1 MAGNEGRGPKNPWD
15 GGNGEGPPDLDA
27 LLKRMQRKFG
37 TFGSNNNAAGSGG
50 GGIGLGLIGVALL
63 AAWALSGLYKV
74 DEPERGVELRFG
86 QYVETT
92 TPGLHWHY
100 PWPIEVVYKVN
111 VASIEKYQH
120 STRMLTSDENIIVVD
135 LAIQYR
141 RANPS
146 QYLFNVQEPDLT
158 LNDVSE
164 SAIREVVGES
174 TLDFIL
180 REGRAAIAQRT
191 AELIQTTLDAYET
204 GIQITSANLQD
215 ANFPTQVQAA
225 VQDAIKAREDQ
236 ERYSLEAEAY
246 ANDVL
251 PRARGAAA
259 RQIEAAIAHRD
270 QVIADAEGESERFL
284 ALLKEY
290 EAAPEVTR
298 QRLYLETVE
307 DVYGRSNKV
316 LMDADDNGNLLY
328 LPLDKLMEQQ
338 RGRGTGTVTRTP
350 NSAVVAPTS
359 ETTRRAREDA
369 RSRGG
374 R

>member
-37 TFGSNNNAAGSGG
+37 TFGGSSSAGGSGG
-50 GGIGLGLIGVALL
+50 GGIGLGLISIALL

-86 QYVETT
+86 KYVATT
-92 TPGLHWHY
+92 TPGLHWHF

-120 STRMLTSDENIIVVD
+120 STRMLTSDENIIAVD

-141 RANPS
+141 RANPA
-146 QYLFNVQEPDLT
+146 QYLFNVREPEFT
-158 LNDVSE
+158 LNEVSE

-180 REGRAAIAQRT
+180 REGRADISQRT
-191 AELIQTTLDAYET
+191 AELVQTTLDAYET

-236 ERYSLEAEAY
+236 ERFSLEAEAY

-259 RQIEAAIAHRD
+259 RELEAAIAHRD
-270 QVIADAEGESERFL
+270 QVIADAEGETDRFL

-307 DVYGRSNKV
+307 EVYGRSNKV
-316 LMDADDNGNLLY
+316 LMDSDGSGNLLY
-328 LPLDKLMEQQ
+328 LPIDKLMEQQ
-338 RGRGTGTVTRTP
+338 RGRSSGPAGRGP
-350 NSAVVAPTS
+350 SATAVAPTS
-359 ETTRRAREDA
+359 DTARRTREDA